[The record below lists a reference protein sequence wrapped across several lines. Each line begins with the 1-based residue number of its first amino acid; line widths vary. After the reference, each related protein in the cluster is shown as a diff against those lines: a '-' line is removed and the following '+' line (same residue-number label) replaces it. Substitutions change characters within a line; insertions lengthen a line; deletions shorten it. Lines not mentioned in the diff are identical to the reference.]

1 MDGISRGRF
10 GKQDDKRINK
20 GVVKMSHLS
29 EFIQL
34 VLIVGIVWWFY
45 KRLIRN
51 TSSEKLVRGI
61 FGLFLLWVCSFIC
74 SALHVD
80 LLGGFFHWV
89 ALFLSISLIVV
100 FQPELRK
107 FVALLGSVQG
117 WRKLFFGK
125 TETLQQRDTSSLDAV
140 VSAVEYMSSKHTG
153 ALIVF
158 PSTLDE
164 SVIERKG
171 VHIDAEITSELL
183 LTIFFNKTPLHDG
196 AVIIENNRV
205 AYAGG
210 ILPLSQNNLNW
221 KYGTRHRAALG
232 MSEASSATV
241 LVVSEESGDISIAE
255 KGRIA
260 KYDDL
265 KKLRAKL
272 EKVMKL

>member
-1 MDGISRGRF
+1 MA
-10 GKQDDKRINK
+10 
-20 GVVKMSHLS
+20 HLS
-29 EFIQL
+29 EAIQL
-34 VLIVGIVWWFY
+34 GIIIVLVLYFY
-45 KRLIRN
+45 NKLIRN
-51 TSSEKLVRGI
+51 TASEKLVRGI
-61 FGLFLLWVCSFIC
+61 LGLVLLWGISFGCSRFH
-74 SALHVD
+74 LD
-80 LLGGFFHWV
+80 LIGGFLHWV

-107 FVALLGSVQG
+107 FIALMGNIQG
-117 WRKLFFGK
+117 WRKLFSGNK
-125 TETLQQRDTSSLDAV
+125 NLRARDTSSLDAI
-140 VSAVEYMSSKHTG
+140 VSAVEYMSGKHTG

-158 PSTLDE
+158 PSSLDE

-171 VHIDAEITSELL
+171 VMVDAKITNELL

-196 AVIIENNRV
+196 AVIVENNRI
-205 AYAGG
+205 AYAGA

-232 MSEASSATV
+232 LSEVSSAVV

-255 KGRIA
+255 KGKIT

-272 EKVMKL
+272 EKTMKI

>member
-1 MDGISRGRF
+1 MHISE
-10 GKQDDKRINK
+10 
-20 GVVKMSHLS
+20 L
-29 EFIQL
+29 IQL
-34 VLIVGIVWWFY
+34 VVILFCVWYFY

-51 TSSEKLVRGI
+51 TASEKLVRGI
-61 FGLFLLWVCSFIC
+61 LGLVLLWVFSFLCPI
-74 SALHVD
+74 LHLNV
-80 LLGGFFHWV
+80 LGGFLHWT

-107 FVALLGSVQG
+107 FMALMGNIQG
-117 WRKLFFGK
+117 WRNLFVGRDNKKL
-125 TETLQQRDTSSLDAV
+125 QSRDTSSLDAI

-158 PSTLDE
+158 PTMLDE

-171 VHIDAEITSELL
+171 VNVDAKITSELL

-196 AVIIENNRV
+196 AVIIENNRI
-205 AYAGG
+205 AYAGA

-221 KYGTRHRAALG
+221 KYGTRHRAAMGL
-232 MSEASSATV
+232 SEVSSATV

-255 KGRIA
+255 KGKIT

-272 EKVMKL
+272 EKTMKM